1 MPSKKKTDN
10 PLTQEKQAQADSEAA
25 TDLHSPI
32 EDEEAEKAALVERGA
47 QTEQVTPAE
56 VAAISEVP
64 QDQTSSKLERKKE
77 KKIVR
82 RARKETENPSGVKGS
97 HKKASKYTAAKAKLE
112 PGKLY
117 PLKEAIG
124 LVKQVS
130 TSSFD
135 GAVELHL
142 RAGSKKSKTP
152 QHSERGV
159 INLPHGTGK
168 QKKIIVLDEK
178 KIDEIAKTKK
188 IDFDIALAR
197 PELMSKVAKV
207 AKILGPAGKM
217 PDLKSGTVTDEPD
230 KVIEQIKQ
238 GKTEYRL
245 DSGGNLHQIIGR
257 VSWEDE
263 KLLENAQAVINSLG
277 RNRIVAGYLS
287 PSIGPA
293 VPLEL

>member
-1 MPSKKKTDN
+1 MPSKEETDN
-10 PLTQEKQAQADSEAA
+10 PLIQEKQAQAESQAA
-25 TDLHSPI
+25 TDLHSQVK
-32 EDEEAEKAALVERGA
+32 DEEAEKAAIVERGA

-56 VAAISEVP
+56 VAAISEIP
-64 QDQTSSKLERKKE
+64 QDLTSSKLERKKE
-77 KKIVR
+77 KKLVR
-82 RARKETENPSGVKGS
+82 RALKETEKSINVNGLL
-97 HKKASKYTAAKAKLE
+97 KKASKYTAAKAKIE
-112 PGKLY
+112 PGRLY
-117 PLKEAIG
+117 SLREAIA
-124 LVKQVS
+124 LAKQVS
-130 TSSFD
+130 ISSFD
-135 GAVELHL
+135 GAVEMHL
-142 RAGSKKSKTP
+142 RISSKKAKGF

-159 INLPHGTGK
+159 INLPHGSGK
-168 QKKIIVLDEK
+168 PKKIIVLDER

-230 KVIEQIKQ
+230 KVTEQIKQ

-245 DSGGNLHQIIGR
+245 DSGGNLHQVIGR
-257 VSWEDE
+257 VSWEDD
-263 KLLENAQAVINSLG
+263 KLLENAEAVLNTFG